1 MKNMKNLLSF
11 LKGVGITLAIYITV
25 IVAPALTGVLLT
37 GRLSLYTELVN
48 SGNYMAGM
56 SFVALLV
63 ILMYWAFESD
73 N

>member
-1 MKNMKNLLSF
+1 MKNLLSF
-11 LKGVGITLAIYITV
+11 FKGLGITLAIYITV
-25 IVAPALTGVLLT
+25 IVTPALTGVLLT

-48 SGNYMAGM
+48 SGDYVAGM
-56 SFVALLV
+56 SFVAVLV

>member
-1 MKNMKNLLSF
+1 MKNLLSF

-37 GRLSLYTELVN
+37 GRLSLYTQLVN

-63 ILMYWAFESD
+63 ILMYWAVYGD
-73 N
+73 NDN